1 MLKIS
6 GVVRR
11 GEVYI
16 TAIISVLSLI
26 SALTSADRVDV
37 RSQCVLG
44 LPGYAGSDDLLSGAL
59 HLHHSRPG
67 PGSRSL

>member
-1 MLKIS
+1 MLS
-6 GVVRR
+6 
-11 GEVYI
+11 GEVRPSYHQC
-16 TAIISVLSLI
+16 SQSQLS